1 MDDDDNSDNVNDGK
15 SSTWVFIFL
24 CALAINQ
31 ISLGNTVFLGI

>member
-1 MDDDDNSDNVNDGK
+1 MNDDDNSDNVDDGK

-24 CALAINQ
+24 CALANQ